1 MSVCWFVCQ
10 TEDLVDLPVALGPKF
25 LKHLR
30 VSSEQSKQIYFFN
43 DYG

>member
-10 TEDLVDLPVALGPKF
+10 TEDLVDLPVALGPKL

-30 VSSEQSKQIYFFN
+30 VSMGKKIGKMKIDF
-43 DYG
+43 